1 MHGLRRVRD
10 RVPVGRDELRDI
22 RRCPTSACASRTLLA
37 TYAKAGG
44 RDACL
49 LLHAEDGRAA
59 IAQPRPPRAAGCR
72 RA

>member
-1 MHGLRRVRD
+1 MGC
-10 RVPVGRDELRDI
+10 G
-22 RRCPTSACASRTLLA
+22 ACATVCPSGAMSYAYPAVPDLGRRIRTLLA

-49 LLHAEDGRAA
+49 LLHAEDGRAT
-59 IAQPRPPRAAGCR
+59 IAASRGAAAACR